1 MILVGLVVV
10 WLMPT
15 CGGMDN
21 TVAWLLANN
30 GVWLG
35 KEINSLL
42 FHILKFCFQSQIET
56 RA

>member
-1 MILVGLVVV
+1 
-10 WLMPT
+10 MPT
-15 CGGMDN
+15 YGGMDN
-21 TVAWLLANN
+21 TVAWLVANN